1 MRSLRFISVFLACQL
16 LVGAMTPSETVLAER
31 GSLKEPVPALSADP
45 VIVALM
51 YHHFTVNK
59 AERNSVTVL
68 RDTFASQLKALK
80 ADGFVSIT
88 QQELSAFMKGGKLAR
103 LPRKSVIITI
113 DDGYES
119 NYKLAYPLLKQEK
132 VHASIFTVTSFRG
145 QTPSRFPHF
154 TWEQAKEMYESGFV
168 DIQSHTHSLHYYGT
182 TPSGGKPALSHRI
195 LANDKL
201 ESKFAYEKRIYD
213 DLKTAKSLI
222 EKHVGNSVIA
232 LSFPYGSYND
242 TVIRK
247 AAAAGHSLMYTIK
260 EGVIR
265 KGSDPHKLPRINVDG
280 MYSAKDLMK
289 RIHTLMG

>member
-1 MRSLRFISVFLACQL
+1 MRSRRFISAFLAGL
-16 LVGAMTPSETVLAER
+16 FLFGVMPLPEKARAER
-31 GSLKEPVPALSADP
+31 ASLREPVPALSADP

-59 AERNSVTVL
+59 SERNSVTVL
-68 RDTFASQLKALK
+68 KDTFGSQLKALK

-88 QQELSAFMKGGKLAR
+88 QQQLAAFMKGGKQAK

-119 NYKLAYPLLKQEK
+119 NYKLAYPLLKREK
-132 VHASIFTVTSFRG
+132 VHASIFAVTSFRG
-145 QTPSRFPHF
+145 QTPSRFRHF

-182 TPSGGKPALSHRI
+182 TPSGGKPALSYRI
-195 LANDKL
+195 LVNDKQ
-201 ESKFAYEKRIYD
+201 ESKLAYEKRIYN

-222 EKHVGNSVIA
+222 EEHVGNPVIA

-247 AAAAGHSLMYTIK
+247 AADAGHSLMYTIK
-260 EGVIR
+260 EGIIR

-280 MYSAKDLMK
+280 KYSAKDLME